1 MIVLLLAALTITEA
15 QQLQELITRDLQ
27 GANNEIDA
35 LAACPKHLRDDLYGA
50 DVLEGICAVRDDMI
64 DLLADAAFAAH
75 LTSRP
80 KE

>member
-15 QQLQELITRDLQ
+15 QCLQGLIVRDLQ
-27 GANNEIDA
+27 GANDEIDA
-35 LAACPKHLRDDLYGA
+35 LAACPKHIRDDLYGA
-50 DVLEGICAVRDDMI
+50 DVLEGTCAVRDDMI

-75 LTSRP
+75 LTPRP